1 MDTTGPTE
9 DVLEDQELVAE
20 ELIPTETEKVSKQKF
35 LKPTLGKEYDF
46 KEDSETSY
54 MFECRQHIVERLK
67 ELRLESGSLTLQDIE
82 VISRMINNKI
92 WYNVEYD
99 KDSESYIKYILSL
112 I

>member
-9 DVLEDQELVAE
+9 DVLEDQELVAK
-20 ELIPTETEKVSKQKF
+20 ELIPTETQEVTKQKF
-35 LKPTLGKEYDF
+35 LKSSLSKEYDF

-54 MFECRQHIVERLK
+54 MFECRSLIVKRLK
-67 ELRLESGSLTLQDIE
+67 ELRLELGALTMQDIE

-99 KDSESYIKYILSL
+99 KDSESFIKYILGL

>member
-1 MDTTGPTE
+1 MEPME
-9 DVLEDQELVAE
+9 DVLQDQELVAK
-20 ELIPTETEKVSKQKF
+20 ELIPTEIQEVSKQKF
-35 LKPTLGKEYDF
+35 LKPVLGKEYDF

-54 MFECRQHIVERLK
+54 MFECRRNIVERLK
-67 ELRLESGSLTLQDIE
+67 KLRIETNALTMQDIE

-99 KDSESYIKYILSL
+99 KESESYIKYILSL

>member
-9 DVLEDQELVAE
+9 DVLEDQELVAK
-20 ELIPTETEKVSKQKF
+20 ELLTTESQEISKQKF

-54 MFECRQHIVERLK
+54 MFECRRNIVERLK
-67 ELRLESGSLTLQDIE
+67 KLRTESGALTMQDIE

-99 KDSESYIKYILSL
+99 KESEDYIKYILSL